1 MSHAARHAPAEPAP
15 ARDSRRLRWVLAAV
29 LAVVTLITYWPVR
42 QQLFLNIDD
51 DIYVTEN
58 RHVKQGLTWE
68 GVRWAFQ
75 STEEA
80 NYWHP
85 LTWLT
90 HMADVEIYGLNP
102 AGHHFTNAW
111 LHTVNAVVLF
121 LVLAGMTV
129 GRWGRGDTIW
139 RAFFVAGLFA
149 LHPLHVESVAWLSER
164 KDLLC
169 ALFWFLTMGAYGRYA
184 RGSVPGSGFRVPG
197 SNAEV
202 RTLNA
207 ESRAARG
214 WYVLSLLLFGGALMA
229 KPMAVTLP
237 FVLLLLDGW
246 PLQRFQ
252 VPAIARATADSSGFG
267 CQDDLKPETRHLKP
281 LLLEKIP
288 FFALTIGLSAW
299 AFVTQSKGDVV
310 SDLSNVPM
318 SLRAGNAL
326 VAYGTYLVKMIWPVN
341 LTVYYPHP
349 LDVLPVWKVVVAAVA
364 LVGIT
369 VAVARSWRRRPYL
382 LMGWCWYVG
391 TLVPVI
397 GFVQIG
403 SFAMADRYTYIPLVG
418 VFIMIAWG
426 LGDGWRGRVAR

>member
-1 MSHAARHAPAEPAP
+1 MAGHGKDAAAYFGGMSHAARHAPAEPAP
-15 ARDSRRLRWVLAAV
+15 ARDSHRLRWALAAV

-68 GVRWAFQ
+68 GVKWAFA

-121 LVLAGMTV
+121 LVLAGMTGSPTV
-129 GRWGRGDTIW
+129 LRC
-139 RAFFVAGLFA
+139 FLVAGLFA

-184 RGSVPGSGFRVPG
+184 RT
-197 SNAEV
+197 E
-202 RTLNA
+202 
-207 ESRAARG
+207 RG
-214 WYVLSLLLFGGALMA
+214 NSATWFVLALLMFACALMA

-246 PLQRFQ
+246 PLGRLRISGF
-252 VPAIARATADSSGFG
+252 PADTEVGPPGGTARAVTRN
-267 CQDDLKPETRHLKP
+267 LKLFV
-281 LLLEKIP
+281 EKIP
-288 FFALTIGLSAW
+288 FFALTLGLSAW

-326 VAYGTYLVKMIWPVN
+326 VAYGTYLVKMVWPVN

-349 LDVLPVWKVVVAAVA
+349 LDALPMWKVVVAAVA

-369 VAVARSWRRRPYL
+369 VVVARSWRRRPYL

-426 LGDGWRGRVAR
+426 WGDGWRGRRVA